1 MAARLSSIPSYSHRT
16 RCHSLAN
23 TEHTGGLLALGPGLG
38 KTLIMIAYDAQARGR
53 DGETQIGRHGALCSG
68 PSSLRILTSTHT
80 GGNRSLFTRLR
91 LSSET
96 TTASD
101 DPEKVRRFRHRDHT
115 SADGLGFQVTI
126 EDEPALLRRSA
137 RTGGQD
143 HQTPSRTIFP
153 PTPTHPPSRVTA
165 TPSHAKY
172 LSESRCHHKASGRKP
187 VCCKYYPDTFNAL
200 RKMIIRGYRRRCG
213 QSLPITINTSVPL
226 NVNDLA
232 ELQSILHAPR

>member
-1 MAARLSSIPSYSHRT
+1 MSFSGQHRT
-16 RCHSLAN
+16 HRRATRAGTRTRKDTDHDR
-23 TEHTGGLLALGPGLG
+23 T
-38 KTLIMIAYDAQARGR
+38 YDAQARGR

-153 PTPTHPPSRVTA
+153 PTPTPPSFTRYAFTCQVPIGIQE
-165 TPSHAKY
+165 TP
-172 LSESRCHHKASGRKP
+172 
-187 VCCKYYPDTFNAL
+187 
-200 RKMIIRGYRRRCG
+200 
-213 QSLPITINTSVPL
+213 QSFRP
-226 NVNDLA
+226 
-232 ELQSILHAPR
+232 